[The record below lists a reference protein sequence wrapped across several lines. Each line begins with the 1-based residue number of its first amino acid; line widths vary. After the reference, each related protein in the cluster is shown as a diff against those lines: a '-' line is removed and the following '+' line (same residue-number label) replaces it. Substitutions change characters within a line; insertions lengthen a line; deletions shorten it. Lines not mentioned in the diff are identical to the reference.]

1 MPGRTELTGTELSG
15 TKVVAASRDEI
26 DRMIV
31 PIVMA
36 FSADAFVRW
45 FLPDPWQFM
54 TYFSRLAQIHA
65 GTVVEHGAA
74 WRTADFRGAALWY
87 PPGIHPDRAALGA
100 LIREAL
106 DDRWF
111 EKTSPIFERMGTFAP
126 AGPHWYL
133 RQIGVDPAL
142 QRRRYGSALIETVLR
157 ECDATGVPAYL
168 ESSSPR
174 NRALYERHGFV
185 AIGEI
190 REGESP
196 PIWPMLR
203 PPGTGRD

>member
-1 MPGRTELTGTELSG
+1 MTVRTELHGPE
-15 TKVVAASRDEI
+15 VVAVSRDEI
-26 DRMIV
+26 DRTIL
-31 PIVMA
+31 PIVLA
-36 FSADAFVRW
+36 FCADPFVRW

-54 TYFSRLAQIHA
+54 TYFSRLAQVHA
-65 GTVVEHGAA
+65 RTVVEYGAA
-74 WRTADFRGAALWY
+74 YRTTDFRGAAFWY
-87 PPGIHPDRAALGA
+87 PPGSHPDRATLGA

-106 DDRWF
+106 DDVWF

-142 QRRRYGSALIETVLR
+142 QRRRYGSALIETKLR
-157 ECDATGVPAYL
+157 DCDADGVPAYL

-174 NRALYERHGFV
+174 NRALYERHGFS

-190 REGESP
+190 QVGDSP

-203 PPGTGRD
+203 QPRSNAGPG